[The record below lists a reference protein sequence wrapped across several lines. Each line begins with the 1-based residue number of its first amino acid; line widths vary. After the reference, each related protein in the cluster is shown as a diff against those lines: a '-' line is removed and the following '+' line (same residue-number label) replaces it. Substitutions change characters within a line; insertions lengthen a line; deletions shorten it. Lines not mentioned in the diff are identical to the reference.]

1 MNRLMMVAIGSLP
14 IVALS
19 CLPKPASAEAVP
31 QNAFSRAPIVIADRD
46 NNDWRNNDR
55 WDNDRRD
62 NDRRDNDWRNNNRR
76 DNDRRDYDW
85 RNNNRRDNDWRDNNR
100 RDYQRRVWI
109 PGHWERGFLG
119 IGRKWVAG
127 HYAYR

>member
-1 MNRLMMVAIGSLP
+1 MNRLMLAAIGAFP

-19 CLPKPASAEAVP
+19 CLPKPASAETVP
-31 QNAFSRAPIVIADRD
+31 QTAFSRAPIVIADRD

-55 WDNDRRD
+55 RDNDRRD
-62 NDRRDNDWRNNNRR
+62 NDRRDNDWRNNHR
-76 DNDRRDYDW
+76 DNDWRNNRRDYDW
-85 RNNNRRDNDWRDNNR
+85 RNNR

-127 HYAYR
+127 HYEYR